1 MGVVSASQNGGD
13 AQGKGSLLRAGVKV
27 ARDIW
32 GECVVGALARPVRWE
47 YNPRFVRP
55 FDFRPLDLEGEMS
68 PNVDL

>member
-1 MGVVSASQNGGD
+1 M
-13 AQGKGSLLRAGVKV
+13 KV
-27 ARDIW
+27 ARDVW

-47 YNPRFVRP
+47 YNPRFVRK